1 MPFVQMKLIKVFL
14 KLFLLEIERVHT
26 AIKEEVSVE
35 DLSKTV

>member
-1 MPFVQMKLIKVFL
+1 MSFVQIKLIKVFL

-26 AIKEEVSVE
+26 AIKEEVSAE